1 MADIGGEAAG
11 GFLAKAGAAGATGA
25 LWGIFAT
32 ALLVIPSII
41 MGLFA
46 PVLKKGTDKIS
57 EKLNQQQAQGP
68 QAKQEV
74 QKSRADR
81 DYQRK
86 LEALNAEREETAL
99 AEKLAMIKARRQKT
113 ATNQGTSRNV
123 TI

>member
-57 EKLNQQQAQGP
+57 EKLNHQQAQGP
-68 QAKQEV
+68 QAKQEG
-74 QKSRADR
+74 QKSRAER

-86 LEALNAEREETAL
+86 LEALNAEREEAAL

>member
-57 EKLNQQQAQGP
+57 EKLNQQQAQDP
-68 QAKQEV
+68 QAKQEG
-74 QKSRADR
+74 QKSRAER

-86 LEALNAEREETAL
+86 LEALNAEREEAAL

>member
-74 QKSRADR
+74 QKSKADR

-86 LEALNAEREETAL
+86 LAALNAQREEEEL
-99 AEKLAMIKARRQKT
+99 AEKLAMIKARRQRN
-113 ATNQGTSRNV
+113 AANQGTSRNV

>member
-86 LEALNAEREETAL
+86 LEALNAEREEAAL